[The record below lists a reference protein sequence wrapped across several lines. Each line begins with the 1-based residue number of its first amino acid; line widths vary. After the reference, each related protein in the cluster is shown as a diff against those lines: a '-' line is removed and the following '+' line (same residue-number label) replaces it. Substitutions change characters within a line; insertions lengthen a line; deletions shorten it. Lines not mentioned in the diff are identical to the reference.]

1 MDDKRK
7 DKIIIGLV
15 IAIVALLANNFVK
28 NDQSELLNSKM
39 SLFDSENE
47 SFPLESKSVETEAK
61 NEEMKVHISGEIN
74 NEGLYTINDGDRLD
88 DLIQKAGGL
97 TEKANS
103 KDLNL
108 AMKLEDEM
116 KIYIPSIYEES
127 SSNENDTI
135 SIISS
140 DSKESKLDKI
150 NINKASKEEL
160 MTLPNIGDKRA
171 DSIIEYRQSNM
182 FENIED
188 IKNANGIGEKF
199 YQSLKD
205 LITV

>member
-7 DKIIIGLV
+7 DKIIMGLIIV
-15 IAIVALLANNFVK
+15 IVALFANNYVK
-28 NDQSELLNSKM
+28 NNKDDLLNSEI
-39 SLFDSENE
+39 SLLDTSSDALSPADEDKN
-47 SFPLESKSVETEAK
+47 VEI
-61 NEEMKVHISGEIN
+61 NEMKVYISGEISK
-74 NEGLYTINDGDRLD
+74 EGVYEFEDGDRLD
-88 DLIQKAGGL
+88 DLIKKAGGL
-97 TEKANS
+97 TENANA

-116 KIYIPSIYEES
+116 KIYIPSIYE
-127 SSNENDTI
+127 
-135 SIISS
+135 ISS
-140 DSKESKLDKI
+140 DDTADTIPIITSDSKDSSKDKI

-171 DSIIEYRQSNM
+171 DSILEYRESNK
-182 FENIED
+182 FETIED
-188 IKNANGIGEKF
+188 IKNVNGIGEKF

>member
-7 DKIIIGLV
+7 DKIIMGLIIV
-15 IAIVALLANNFVK
+15 VVALFANNYVK
-28 NDQSELLNSKM
+28 NNEDDLLGSEISLLDTS
-39 SLFDSENE
+39 SDALSPADEDEN
-47 SFPLESKSVETEAK
+47 VEI
-61 NEEMKVHISGEIN
+61 NEMKVYISGEISK
-74 NEGLYTINDGDRLD
+74 EGVYEFEDGDRLD
-88 DLIQKAGGL
+88 DLIKKAGGL
-97 TEKANS
+97 TENANA

-116 KIYIPSIYEES
+116 KIYIPSIYE
-127 SSNENDTI
+127 
-135 SIISS
+135 ISS
-140 DSKESKLDKI
+140 DDTADTIPIITSDSKDSSKDKI

-171 DSIIEYRQSNM
+171 DSILEYRESNK
-182 FENIED
+182 FETIED
-188 IKNANGIGEKF
+188 IKNVNGIGEKF

>member
-7 DKIIIGLV
+7 DKIIMGLIIV
-15 IAIVALLANNFVK
+15 VVALFANNYVK
-28 NDQSELLNSKM
+28 NNEDDLLGSEISLLDTSSDALSPGNE
-39 SLFDSENE
+39 DEN
-47 SFPLESKSVETEAK
+47 VEI
-61 NEEMKVHISGEIN
+61 NEMKVYISGEISK
-74 NEGLYTINDGDRLD
+74 EGVYEFEDGDRLD
-88 DLIQKAGGL
+88 DLIKKAGGL
-97 TEKANS
+97 TENANA

-116 KIYIPSIYEES
+116 KIYIPSIYEVS
-127 SSNENDTI
+127 SDDTADTI
-135 SIISS
+135 PIITS
-140 DSKESKLDKI
+140 DSKETSKDKI

-171 DSIIEYRQSNM
+171 DSILEYRESNK
-182 FENIED
+182 FETIED
-188 IKNANGIGEKF
+188 IKNVNGIGEKF

>member
-7 DKIIIGLV
+7 DKIILGL
-15 IAIVALLANNFVK
+15 IIIIVALFANNYVK
-28 NDQSELLNSKM
+28 NNEDNQLDSQISLLDTSNDKLSA
-39 SLFDSENE
+39 ENE
-47 SFPLESKSVETEAK
+47 DREIEID
-61 NEEMKVHISGEIN
+61 EMKAYISGEIN
-74 NEGLYTINDGDRLD
+74 NEGVYDFKDGDRLE
-88 DLIQKAGGL
+88 DLIKKAGGL
-97 TEKANS
+97 TENADS

-116 KIYIPSIYEES
+116 KIYIPSIYEVS
-127 SSNENDTI
+127 SDDASDTRQ
-135 SIISS
+135 IITS
-140 DSKESKLDKI
+140 DSKDSNKDKI

-160 MTLPNIGDKRA
+160 MSLPNIGDKRA
-171 DSIIEYRQSNM
+171 DSIIEYRETNK

-188 IKNANGIGEKF
+188 IKNVNGIGEKF

>member
-7 DKIIIGLV
+7 DKIIMGLIIV
-15 IAIVALLANNFVK
+15 VVALFANNYVK
-28 NDQSELLNSKM
+28 N
-39 SLFDSENE
+39 NE
-47 SFPLESKSVETEAK
+47 DDLLESEISLLDTSSDALSPGNEDENVEI
-61 NEEMKVHISGEIN
+61 NEMKVYISGEISK
-74 NEGLYTINDGDRLD
+74 EGVYEFEDGDRLD
-88 DLIQKAGGL
+88 DLIKKAGGL
-97 TEKANS
+97 TENANA

-116 KIYIPSIYEES
+116 KIYIPSIYEIS
-127 SSNENDTI
+127 SDDTADTI
-135 SIISS
+135 PIITS
-140 DSKESKLDKI
+140 DSKETSKDKI

-171 DSIIEYRQSNM
+171 DSILEYRESNK
-182 FENIED
+182 FETIED
-188 IKNANGIGEKF
+188 IKNVNGIGEKF

>member
-7 DKIIIGLV
+7 DKIIMGLIIV
-15 IAIVALLANNFVK
+15 VVALFANNYVK
-28 NDQSELLNSKM
+28 NNEDDLLGSEISLLDTSSDALSPADKDDN
-39 SLFDSENE
+39 
-47 SFPLESKSVETEAK
+47 VEI
-61 NEEMKVHISGEIN
+61 NEMKVYISGEIGK
-74 NEGLYTINDGDRLD
+74 EGVYEFEDGDRLD
-88 DLIQKAGGL
+88 DLIKKAGGL
-97 TEKANS
+97 TENANA

-116 KIYIPSIYEES
+116 KIYIPSIYEIS
-127 SSNENDTI
+127 SVDTADTI
-135 SIISS
+135 PIISS
-140 DSKESKLDKI
+140 DSKDSSKDKI

-171 DSIIEYRQSNM
+171 DSILEYRESNT
-182 FENIED
+182 FETIED
-188 IKNANGIGEKF
+188 IKNVNGIGEKF